1 MKAIITGMNG
11 TVAPVVADVLA
22 KHDIET
28 VAWDRTKVS
37 TTDESQMRTF
47 LETER
52 PDYFLHI
59 GMGSVSWTDALV
71 RLCQEYQIPF
81 FFTST
86 VSVFSDDVPAPIEK
100 DAVPDA
106 TDEYGAYKIACEQA
120 IQAIDPQAKI
130 VRIGWQIGTEAGSNN
145 MVDFFTNEMKQH
157 GVIQASRNWYPSS
170 SLLEDTA
177 EALVTILLERE
188 AGLYQLNG
196 NDRYSMYDLAHA
208 LNTLH
213 AKNWTIEPVDEP
225 RRDNRMATDVV
236 LVRPLSE
243 RLPL

>member
-1 MKAIITGMNG
+1 M
-11 TVAPVVADVLA
+11 
-22 KHDIET
+22 
-28 VAWDRTKVS
+28 
-37 TTDESQMRTF
+37 
-47 LETER
+47 
-52 PDYFLHI
+52 
-59 GMGSVSWTDALV
+59 
-71 RLCQEYQIPF
+71 
-81 FFTST
+81 
-86 VSVFSDDVPAPIEK
+86 
-100 DAVPDA
+100 PDA
-106 TDEYGAYKIACEQA
+106 SDEYGAYKIACEQA

-177 EALVTILLERE
+177 EALVTILLEQE

-213 AKNWTIEPVDEP
+213 AKNWMIEPVDEP
-225 RRDNRMATDVV
+225 RRDNRMATVVRTIATLIKHPALLDLYQRERDVFYCV
-236 LVRPLSE
+236 TGVSAAKASAGPKIS
-243 RLPL
+243 